1 MTADHASEIDPP
13 QTATSPTDAAEWL
26 AAHGDALY
34 RFARLRLGTRE
45 LAEDFV
51 QDTFLAALGS
61 RDRFQGRSSTRTW
74 LLAILRRKI
83 VDHYRRSRS
92 VREATEP
99 DPTARRFFRIDGHW
113 LAAPSPWKTPPEI
126 LADEEFRAVID
137 DCLGRL
143 PPSLAEAFVLRERE
157 GLEVEAVREVLA
169 LSAGGLRVRLHR
181 ARLLLRDCLE
191 THWFDDRPPAS
202 PRPT

>member
-1 MTADHASEIDPP
+1 MTADHAHGIDPQP
-13 QTATSPTDAAEWL
+13 AAASPTDAAGWL

-51 QDTFLAALGS
+51 QDTFLAALAS
-61 RDRFQGRSSTRTW
+61 RNRFQGRSSTRTW

-92 VREATEP
+92 VRDSTDP
-99 DPTARRFFRIDGHW
+99 DPAAQRYFRIDGHW
-113 LAAPSPWKTPPEI
+113 LGAVTVEDTPDL
-126 LADEEFRAVID
+126 LADEEFRVVLD
-137 DCLGRL
+137 DCLNRL
-143 PPSLAEAFVLRERE
+143 PPALAEAFVLRERE
-157 GLEVEAVREVLA
+157 GMDVEAVREVLA

-181 ARLLLRDCLE
+181 ARLLLRDCLA
-191 THWFDDRPPAS
+191 TRWFDDRPPGS